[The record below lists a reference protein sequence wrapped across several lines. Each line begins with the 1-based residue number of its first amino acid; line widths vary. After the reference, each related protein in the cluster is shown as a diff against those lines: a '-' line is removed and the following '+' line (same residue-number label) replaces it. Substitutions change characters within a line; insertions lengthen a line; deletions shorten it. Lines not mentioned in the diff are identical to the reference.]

1 MKYIGTKDIETKR
14 LHLRKIKIED
24 ADIAY
29 KNWCNSNVV
38 DRYVLWTKHQ
48 SIDVTRNQYEKWIKE
63 YDNLKTFRWIVEIKE
78 TKELIGTIDVSKSLI
93 NYGTCE
99 IGYCYGEKYWNHGYG
114 TEALKAV
121 IKYLFEECDAD
132 LIYAEHLE
140 HNPASGKVMEKA
152 GLKYE
157 TNLRS
162 RIIDKNGKRNDLIV
176 YSLTKE
182 EYVKSRRNT

>member
-121 IKYLFEECDAD
+121 IKFLFEECDAD
-132 LIYAEHLE
+132 LVCAEHLE
-140 HNPASGKVMEKA
+140 YNPASGKVMEKS
-152 GLKYE
+152 GLIYE
-157 TNLRS
+157 TKLRS

-182 EYVKSRRNT
+182 EYLKKKEGI